1 MILVI
6 GTTTLDLYV
15 SGIERMPELRGDEF
29 TVDSLV
35 YCDQPLRMM
44 PGGNGANTAYVLGS
58 LGTPVSLCSGI
69 GQDTPGDLLIRWL
82 ESVDVDPE
90 NLVRSDRTQTSS
102 TTMIADAQRNRL
114 AFHHHGASGSF
125 GPDHL
130 AESTLNKSGII
141 LFTGYPLLTKW
152 RPEGVKALVRKVR
165 TKGITTALDIGPAVG
180 EPAKLPELEPLAADL
195 DILLCNKHELTELVN
210 RENTEKGIRQVLES
224 GVGTVVVKQGRQG
237 AVAGQRGRQDLLKAA
252 GYPRDAALTVGAG
265 DAFNAGLLIGI
276 RQGRELAGALQ
287 FANALAALVVAS
299 GRGVLGCPSF
309 HEITQLVNSESEG

>member
-15 SGIERMPELRGDEF
+15 SGVEQMPEFRGDEF

-58 LGTPVSLCSGI
+58 LGVPVSLCSGI
-69 GQDTPGDLLIRWL
+69 GRDTPGDLLVQWL
-82 ESVDVDPE
+82 ESVDVGLE
-90 NLVRSDRTQTSS
+90 NLIRSDQAQTSS
-102 TTMIADAQRNRL
+102 TIMIADAQRNRL
-114 AFHHHGASGSF
+114 AFHHHGASGFF

-130 AESTLNKSGII
+130 AESSLIKSDIVLI
-141 LFTGYPLLTKW
+141 TGYPLLTKW
-152 RPEGVKALVRKVR
+152 RPDGVNRFLRKAHGS
-165 TKGITTALDIGPAVG
+165 GITTALDIGPAVG
-180 EPAKLPELEPLAADL
+180 EPAGLSELESAAADL
-195 DILLCNKHELTELVN
+195 DILLCNEHELTEMVN
-210 RENTEKGIRQVLES
+210 LENTAEGVHQVLET

-237 AVAGQRGRQDLLKAA
+237 AVAGQRDRQDLLKVA
-252 GYPRDAALTVGAG
+252 GFPRDADLTVGAG
-265 DAFNAGLLIGI
+265 DAFNAGVLLGTH
-276 RQGRELAGALQ
+276 QGRDLGESAQ

-309 HEITQLVNSESEG
+309 DEITQMMNSESET